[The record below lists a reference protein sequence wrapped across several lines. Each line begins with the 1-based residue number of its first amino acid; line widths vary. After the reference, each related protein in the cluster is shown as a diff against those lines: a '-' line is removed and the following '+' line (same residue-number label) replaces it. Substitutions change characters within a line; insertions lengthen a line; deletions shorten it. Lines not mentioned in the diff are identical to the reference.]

1 MERIS
6 FLACFCS
13 ATVYILYELFVTYC
27 SLTIPPSINFPS
39 GSFIS
44 AYLYHRCSLQ
54 FFISKMHRYLSLLEL
69 PTNRLITLFYW
80 NFLCGVRSREY
91 DSPIGKNAPWIYLF
105 ISLCTFRSKLLNKC
119 MISFNFF
126 CVEPYIFSRKY
137 RQTSRRYYRLNHYL
151 TAAYSCCWEWKG

>member
-27 SLTIPPSINFPS
+27 SLTIPPSINF
-39 GSFIS
+39 IS

-54 FFISKMHRYLSLLEL
+54 FFLSKMHRYLLLLEL

-80 NFLCGVRSREY
+80 NFLCGVRGREY
-91 DSPIGKNAPWIYLF
+91 DSPIGKNAPWISLF

-119 MISFNFF
+119 LISFNFF
-126 CVEPYIFSRKY
+126 CVVYFFTKVPTNVAPLLPIKLLSDC
-137 RQTSRRYYRLNHYL
+137 SL
-151 TAAYSCCWEWKG
+151 